1 MTPIKHKSNGKYRLI
16 LANEKSKVNTAVRNQ
31 QLKRGRHI
39 SRRKQ
44 QRYDALDANGQG
56 HYKYT
61 GEFKPD
67 LTMVSGYAG
76 YRKAT
81 PLDFAINRE
90 IGRWDG
96 YIYGMQWAFIKFFF
110 MWYVL
115 VIGLY

>member
-1 MTPIKHKSNGKYRLI
+1 MKHKSNGKYRLI
-16 LANEKSKVNTAVRNQ
+16 LAKERNKDIAAVRKQ
-31 QLKRGRHI
+31 QLRRGRHI

-44 QRYDALDANGQG
+44 QRYDVLDANGQG

-67 LTMVSGYAG
+67 TTMVLGYAG

-81 PLDFAINRE
+81 PIDFAINRE
-90 IGRWDG
+90 IGAWNG
-96 YIYGMQWAFIKFFF
+96 YVYGMKWAFAKFFI
-110 MWYVL
+110 MWYIL